1 MYMYVHV
8 QYYCFVVHT
17 RELQGRQSGKS
28 LAIERFLSPSS
39 GSQDQTALPKNS

>member
-8 QYYCFVVHT
+8 QNYCYVVHT

-28 LAIERFLSPSS
+28 LVIKRFLSLSS
-39 GSQDQTALPKNS
+39 GSQDQTALPKNY